1 MELIAIDGLAGTG
14 KSTLAKSLA
23 ARLGLNYLDTGATFR
38 MMAWAALSS
47 KANLE
52 NEAEVMT
59 TTDAAL
65 ITFEE
70 GRCFVDGTEVTEAI
84 RTDAIS
90 FAASKIAV
98 FPRLRERL
106 LWWQRRWVADHGDC
120 VVEGRDM
127 TSVVFP
133 DAAVKIFLV
142 ADPQVRAMRHPEATA
157 DRIAERDK
165 RDSERAVAPVQKVPG
180 AVEIDT
186 TSLTVEE
193 VEGLVVDL
201 WEKHKSSRR
210 GIGETSNGFRI

>member
-52 NEAEVMT
+52 SEAEVMNA
-59 TTDAAL
+59 TDFAQIA
-65 ITFEE
+65 FED
-70 GRCFVDGTEVTEAI
+70 GRCFVNGTEVTDEI
-84 RTDAIS
+84 RTDAVS
-90 FAASKIAV
+90 SAASKIAV
-98 FPRLRERL
+98 FPQLRERL
-106 LWWQRRWVADHGDC
+106 LLWQRRWVADHGDS

-133 DAAVKIFLV
+133 DAPVKIFLA
-142 ADPQVRAMRHPEATA
+142 ADPQVRAIRRSEATA
-157 DRIAERDK
+157 DRITERDK
-165 RDSERAVAPVQKVPG
+165 RDSERAVAPLQKVPG

-201 WEKHKSSRR
+201 WEKHKASRQ
-210 GIGETSNGFRI
+210 GIG

>member
-38 MMAWAALSS
+38 MMAWAALNA

-52 NEAEVMT
+52 NESEVINAT
-59 TTDAAL
+59 NSVL
-65 ITFEE
+65 IVFED
-70 GRCFVDGTEVTEAI
+70 GRCFVDGIEVTGEI
-84 RTDAIS
+84 RTDAVS
-90 FAASKIAV
+90 SAASKIAV
-98 FPRLRERL
+98 FPQLRKKL
-106 LWWQRRWVADHGDC
+106 LEWQRRWVADHGDC
-120 VVEGRDM
+120 VVEGRDT

-133 DAAVKIFLV
+133 DAPVKIFLE
-142 ADPQVRAMRHPEATA
+142 ADPQVRAMRRPEATS

-165 RDSERAVAPVQKVPG
+165 RDSERAVAPLQKVPG

-193 VEGLVVDL
+193 VENLVVGL
-201 WEKHKSSRR
+201 WEKHKVSRR
-210 GIGETSNGFRI
+210 GIG